1 MVKNPKPSPDGI
13 IKLLDKYELEKEDA
27 IFIGDGEGDYQAA
40 REAGIDFFYIDRYN
54 IKELP
59 LEQHT
64 TLEDLIK

>member
-1 MVKNPKPSPDGI
+1 MIKMVACSFYNTLID
-13 IKLLDKYELEKEDA
+13 KEDA
-27 IFIGDGEGDYQAA
+27 IFIGDGPGDY
-40 REAGIDFFYIDRYN
+40 ESSKTAGIDFFYIDRYN